1 MTTTILLRKAL
12 TSTRPTPTSK
22 RRTRIPPPLCIL
34 ACILFYYLVSKPWL
48 KTSSTRFSLLFY
60 RARSSYQSLDF
71 EAELDAIDE
80 QAPLL
85 PKSKEA
91 LQASKRRRCVTG
103 AVALLLVLL
112 LVAVPAAWLGLR
124 RLKHVK
130 LF

>member
-1 MTTTILLRKAL
+1 
-12 TSTRPTPTSK
+12 
-22 RRTRIPPPLCIL
+22 
-34 ACILFYYLVSKPWL
+34 LVSKPWL
-48 KTSSTRFSLLFY
+48 KTSSPRVSLLFY

-71 EAELDAIDE
+71 KAELEAIDE

-85 PKSKEA
+85 PKSKGA